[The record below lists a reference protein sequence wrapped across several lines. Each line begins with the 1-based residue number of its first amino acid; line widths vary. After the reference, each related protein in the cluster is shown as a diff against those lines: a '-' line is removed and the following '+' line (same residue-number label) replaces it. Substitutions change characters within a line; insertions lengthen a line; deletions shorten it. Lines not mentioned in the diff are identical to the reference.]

1 MAWNQV
7 LNLWWGKGAVT
18 GWLVSHD
25 NGFNFRTC
33 AEFQFPFGVVINETQ
48 LTFNLPTAWWNLPG
62 RMEVWSP
69 CLLSGLYWK
78 YLGARRRRRFG
89 YYWQSSLQEPIRFDL
104 LNCLPADPVWFS
116 IMPEHRKITWTT
128 ATIIIIPVKMNKI
141 ETNEKLWSSS
151 SNTRIF
157 AGNVE
162 VEFV

>member
-1 MAWNQV
+1 
-7 LNLWWGKGAVT
+7 
-18 GWLVSHD
+18 
-25 NGFNFRTC
+25 
-33 AEFQFPFGVVINETQ
+33 
-48 LTFNLPTAWWNLPG
+48 
-62 RMEVWSP
+62 MEVWSP

-78 YLGARRRRRFG
+78 YLGARRRHRFG

-162 VEFV
+162 VPNPVNKAGQREFIGDGLALWHTGWAPVDWPMPPAVRPFFSLGRWVR